1 VKTKRVQ
8 KKHGVRVITKR
19 VRRTPLARAYTLYV
33 VATDTL
39 GQRDSQKL
47 RLTVRP

>member
-1 VKTKRVQ
+1 MKTKRLKT
-8 KKHGVRVITKR
+8 KKGVHVVTKR
-19 VRRTPLARAYTLYV
+19 VPRTPLARAYTLYL

>member
-1 VKTKRVQ
+1 MTSKRVKTKN
-8 KKHGVRVITKR
+8 GVDVVTKR
-19 VRRTPLARAYTLYV
+19 VRRMPLARAYTLYV